1 MFTDGFLGYKTS
13 FMLDFVVCALAIIV
27 PLMLYSLW
35 LVKVRRAFT
44 KHKWLQLALGIILLI
59 AVTAFEVDLQVIH
72 GGWENIVRKSH
83 PEDAELAAK
92 VAEAQ
97 PYLWVHLVFAV
108 TTPVIWFTT
117 LVLAFRRFS
126 SPPLPNRHSRL
137 HKTLGWLSTI
147 DITMTAIT
155 GLIFYY
161 IAFVK
166 S

>member
-44 KHKWLQLALGIILLI
+44 QHKWLQLALGIILLI